1 MWHYQHFSLC
11 LTKCQKNLAFLVLF
25 PTDFPAFYLMV
36 GSGEEQEYR
45 YVLYDEDKAEYTDYQ
60 VK

>member
-1 MWHYQHFSLC
+1 MWHYQHSSWLSKC
-11 LTKCQKNLAFLVLF
+11 ENNLTNLVLF
-25 PTDFPAFYLMV
+25 PAELSAFYLMV
-36 GSGEEQEYR
+36 GLGEEQEYR